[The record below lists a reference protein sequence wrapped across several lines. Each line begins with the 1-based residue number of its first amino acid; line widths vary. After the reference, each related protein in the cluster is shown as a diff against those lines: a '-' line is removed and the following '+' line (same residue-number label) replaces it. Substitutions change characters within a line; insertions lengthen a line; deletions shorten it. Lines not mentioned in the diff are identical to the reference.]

1 MILKKYKP
9 NLEGQFMQQIM
20 WETTFNKQFEELLDS
35 YGIDKT
41 NVPKIIALKNKLNIT
56 RRASCQLIV
65 EIDEEWKD
73 RLKKILENEE
83 LCCK

>member
-1 MILKKYKP
+1 
-9 NLEGQFMQQIM
+9 MQQIM

-41 NVPKIIALKNKLNIT
+41 NVPKVIALKNKLNIT

-65 EIDEEWKD
+65 EIDEQWKD
-73 RLKKILENEE
+73 RLKKILENED

>member
-1 MILKKYKP
+1 
-9 NLEGQFMQQIM
+9 MQQIM

-41 NVPKIIALKNKLNIT
+41 NVPKVIALKNKLNIT
-56 RRASCQLIV
+56 RRVSCQLIV

-73 RLKKILENEE
+73 RLKKILENEN
-83 LCCK
+83 LL